1 MFYIIFIILVENDFD
16 KVISSGAFFLAIAY
30 RSVPFINNLLENLS
44 NIQASLYNLDHLK
57 DEFKFFEVKQ
67 KTLPKKIVPK
77 KINFQ
82 KQIVLKNISYRY
94 SGAKK
99 DVLKNL
105 DLTIKKGSLIGIIG
119 KTGEGKSTLIKLML
133 SLLQPQ
139 NGNILIDNKALQ
151 LEHLQD
157 WYRQIGYVPQKI
169 FISND
174 NLIKNIAFGESETEI
189 NFKKLKTILKLP
201 WLASF
206 VKKLPQAENKRI

>member
-1 MFYIIFIILVENDFD
+1 MCYIIFIILVENDFD

-30 RSVPFINNLLENLS
+30 RSVPFINNLLGNLS

-94 SGAKK
+94 SGTKK

-119 KTGEGKSTLIKLML
+119 KTKGKSTLIKLML

-157 WYRQIGYVPQKI
+157 WYRQIKVMFPKK
-169 FISND
+169 F
-174 NLIKNIAFGESETEI
+174 LLVMIA
-189 NFKKLKTILKLP
+189 L
-201 WLASF
+201 
-206 VKKLPQAENKRI
+206 